1 MSYQKRHWAR
11 VYFRRTNNRT
21 TFEDIRILLNVLN
34 KLVDKGNTV
43 IIIEHNLD
51 VIKQV
56 DYLIDLG
63 PGGGRNGGQIIA
75 KGTPEEIIKNNKSL
89 TGKFLKKELEHL
101 AIKHNKTA

>member
-1 MSYQKRHWAR
+1 M
-11 VYFRRTNNRT
+11 F
-21 TFEDIRILLNVLN
+21 LN

-63 PGGGRNGGQIIA
+63 PGGGRNGGKIIA
-75 KGTPEEIIKNNKSL
+75 EGTPEEIAKNEKSL
-89 TGKFLKKELEHL
+89 TGKFLKKELETL
-101 AIKHNKTA
+101 TIKHNKTA

>member
-1 MSYQKRHWAR
+1 M
-11 VYFRRTNNRT
+11 
-21 TFEDIRILLNVLN
+21 N

-63 PGGGRNGGQIIA
+63 PGGGRNGGKIIA
-75 KGTPEEIIKNNKSL
+75 EGTPEEIVKNEKSL
-89 TGKFLKKELEHL
+89 TGKFLKKELKVL
-101 AIKHNKTA
+101 TIKHDKTA